1 MTATEIIGIIF
12 ACGYGLLLLACA
24 IALIVMALEK

>member
-12 ACGYGLLLLACA
+12 ACGYGLLLLALA
-24 IALIVMALEK
+24 IALVIMALEK